1 MCYESTARPP
11 LPPIAGGSGLAGSE
25 EIVLEAADGNRFRAF
40 SSRTDEPGAPGVAIL
55 PDARGLHPFYRDLT
69 VRFAEAG
76 AHASAMDYFGRTAGT
91 GPRDADFQ
99 FRPHVMK
106 TTPDQV
112 ARDVAA
118 TVAHLRSRAGGG
130 ARAVYT
136 VGFCF
141 GGRHSFNQAV
151 QDIGLAGVIGFYGL
165 PQQREPDDE
174 YAPILLAAS
183 YRCPVLGLFGG
194 ADSAIPTEQVDRFR
208 QALDAA
214 GVSNQIISYPDAP
227 HSFFDRSAAQHR
239 EASDDAWRRMLAFV
253 RPGSGA

>member
-1 MCYESTARPP
+1 MCQEPTARPP
-11 LPPIAGGSGLAGSE
+11 LPPVAGGAGVAGTE
-25 EIVLEAADGNRFRAF
+25 ELVLQAADGNRFNAF
-40 SSRTDEPGAPGVAIL
+40 SATAVGPDAPGIMIL
-55 PDARGLHPFYRDLT
+55 PDVRGLHPFYRDLA

-76 AHASAMDYFGRTAGT
+76 AHATAMDYFGRTAGL
-91 GPRDADFQ
+91 GPRDQDFEY
-99 FRPHVMK
+99 RPHVMK

-112 ARDVAA
+112 AQDVAA
-118 TVAHLRSRAGGG
+118 TVAHVRSEAGGG
-130 ARAVYT
+130 ARAIYT

-141 GGRHSFNQAV
+141 GGRHSFNQAA

-227 HSFFDRSAAQHR
+227 
-239 EASDDAWRRMLAFV
+239 RRA
-253 RPGSGA
+253 P